1 MIQARQHFPGL
12 LDKTFLD
19 AACVSLTPRPVVEA
33 IEKFLDLAMV
43 CPLESSTHH
52 HIFMDE
58 MRAAARP
65 ACAALIG
72 AREDEIALVESTTHG
87 LALAAAAIPL
97 EPGDRV
103 LLSDLEFLQVALPWT
118 QKKKNGI
125 EIDVVPNHGGEV
137 RAEDFAARITP
148 RTRVITIS
156 TVQWTNGYR
165 LDLAAFSR
173 LCRERGIWLV
183 VDAIQQLGAMP
194 LSVQQTPVDVLT
206 CGGHKWL
213 NSPFGCGFL
222 YINRESQP
230 RMRPPIAGYLDLEDP
245 AGGWGN
251 YFQTPT
257 ITPVQDYQYVATAR
271 RFETGGTANYPGAV
285 GLAASLRMIQELGPQ
300 PIEAHIRGLTESLL
314 TGLDARG
321 IEVVT
326 PRAPQNRSGI
336 VTFSVGTAQQ
346 NVALMTRL
354 QESKILVSV
363 RYTSNVGGI
372 RVSCHFYN
380 SQEDIDRL
388 LGAVGDLCSLNAPSL
403 SPAPPAIPR
412 TASLPD
418 GTSRLV
424 RRD

>member
-12 LDKTFLD
+12 HDKTFLD
-19 AACVSLTPRPVVEA
+19 AACVSLAPRPAVEA
-33 IEKFLDLAMV
+33 IEKFLDLAMI

-72 AREDEIALVESTTHG
+72 AHDDEIALVESTTHG
-87 LALAAAAIPL
+87 LSLAADAIPL

-103 LLSDLEFLQVALPWT
+103 LLSDLEFLQVAVPWT
-118 QKKKNGI
+118 QKRKEGI
-125 EIDVVPNHGGEV
+125 EIDVVPNHKGEV
-137 RAEDFAARITP
+137 RAEDFVARITP
-148 RTRVITIS
+148 RTRVITVS

-183 VDAIQQLGAMP
+183 VDAIQQLGAIP
-194 LSVQQTPVDVLT
+194 LNVQQTSVDILA

-213 NSPFGCGFL
+213 NAPFGCGFL
-222 YINRESQP
+222 YINRNSQA
-230 RMRPPIAGYLDLEDP
+230 RLRPPTAGYLDIQDP
-245 AGGWGN
+245 AGGWGE

-257 ITPVQDYQYVATAR
+257 ITPVQNYRYVERAR

-285 GLAASLRMIQELGPQ
+285 GLAASLKLIQELGPER
-300 PIEAHIRGLTESLL
+300 IEAHIRGLTDSLL
-314 TGLDARG
+314 RGLDKLG
-321 IEVVT
+321 IDVVT
-326 PRAPQNRSGI
+326 PRAVQNRSGI
-336 VTFSVGTAQQ
+336 ITFSVGTAEQ

-354 QESKILVSV
+354 QERKILVSV
-363 RYTSNVGGI
+363 RYTSGVGGI

-380 SQEDIDRL
+380 SQEDVERL
-388 LGAVGDLCSLNAPSL
+388 LNAVGESR
-403 SPAPPAIPR
+403 SP
-412 TASLPD
+412 
-418 GTSRLV
+418 
-424 RRD
+424 RDN

>member
-19 AACVSLTPRPVVEA
+19 AACVSLAPRPAVEA
-33 IEKFLDLAMV
+33 IEKFLDLAMI

-72 AREDEIALVESTTHG
+72 ARDDEIALVESTTHG
-87 LALAAAAIPL
+87 LSLAANAVPL

-103 LLSDLEFLQVALPWT
+103 LLSDLEFLQVAVPWT
-118 QKKKNGI
+118 QKMKDGI
-125 EIDVVPNHGGEV
+125 EIDVVPNHQGEV

-156 TVQWTNGYR
+156 SVQWTNGYR

-173 LCRERGIWLV
+173 LCRERGIWLI
-183 VDAIQQLGAMP
+183 VDAIQQLGAIP
-194 LSVQQTPVDVLT
+194 LSVQQTPVDILA

-222 YINRESQP
+222 YINRESQARLSTP
-230 RMRPPIAGYLDLEDP
+230 LAGYLDIEDP
-245 AGGWGN
+245 AGGWGE

-257 ITPVQDYQYVATAR
+257 ITPVQDYQYVQTAR

-285 GLAASLRMIQELGPQ
+285 GLAASLKLIQEFGAER
-300 PIEAHIRGLTESLL
+300 IEAHIRGLTDSLL
-314 TGLDARG
+314 QGLDALK
-321 IEVVT
+321 IEAIT
-326 PRAPQNRSGI
+326 PRTPKNRSGI
-336 VTFSVGTAQQ
+336 ITFSVGAGQQ

-354 QESKILVSV
+354 QERKILVSV
-363 RYTSNVGGI
+363 RYTSGVGGI

-380 SQEDIDRL
+380 SQEDVDRL
-388 LGAVGDLCSLNAPSL
+388 LS
-403 SPAPPAIPR
+403 AIGEFR
-412 TASLPD
+412 
-418 GTSRLV
+418 
-424 RRD
+424 

>member
-12 LDKTFLD
+12 HDKTFLD
-19 AACVSLTPRPVVEA
+19 AACVSLAPRPAVEA
-33 IEKFLDLAMV
+33 IEKFLDLAMI

-72 AREDEIALVESTTHG
+72 ARDDEIALVESTTHG
-87 LALAAAAIPL
+87 LSLAADAIPL
-97 EPGDRV
+97 DPGDRV
-103 LLSDLEFLQVALPWT
+103 LLSDLEFLQVAVPWT
-118 QKKKNGI
+118 QKRKDGI
-125 EIDVVPNHGGEV
+125 EIDVPNHKGEV

-148 RTRVITIS
+148 RTRVITVS

-183 VDAIQQLGAMP
+183 VDTIQQLGAVP
-194 LSVQQTPVDVLT
+194 LSVQETPVDILT

-222 YINRESQP
+222 YINRNSQA
-230 RMRPPIAGYLDLEDP
+230 RLRPPTAGYLDIQDP
-245 AGGWGN
+245 AGGWGE

-257 ITPVQDYQYVATAR
+257 ITPVQNYRYVESAR

-285 GLAASLRMIQELGPQ
+285 GLAASLKLIQELGPER
-300 PIEAHIRGLTESLL
+300 IEAHIRGLTDSLL
-314 TGLDARG
+314 RGLDKLG

-326 PRAPQNRSGI
+326 PRAVQNRSGI
-336 VTFSVGTAQQ
+336 ITFSVGTAEQ

-354 QESKILVSV
+354 QERKILVSV
-363 RYTSNVGGI
+363 RYTSGVGGI
-372 RVSCHFYN
+372 RVCCHFYN
-380 SQEDIDRL
+380 SQEDVERL
-388 LGAVGDLCSLNAPSL
+388 LNAVGESR
-403 SPAPPAIPR
+403 SP
-412 TASLPD
+412 
-418 GTSRLV
+418 
-424 RRD
+424 RDN

>member
-12 LDKTFLD
+12 HDKTFLD
-19 AACVSLTPRPVVEA
+19 AACVSLAPRPAVEA
-33 IEKFLDLAMV
+33 IEKFLDLAMI

-65 ACAALIG
+65 ACATLIG
-72 AREDEIALVESTTHG
+72 ARDDEIALVESTTHG
-87 LALAAAAIPL
+87 LSLAADAIPL

-103 LLSDLEFLQVALPWT
+103 LLSDLEFLQVAVPWT
-118 QKKKNGI
+118 QKRKDGI
-125 EIDVVPNHGGEV
+125 EIDVVPNHKGEV

-148 RTRVITIS
+148 RTRVVTVS

-183 VDAIQQLGAMP
+183 VDAIQQLGAIP
-194 LSVQQTPVDVLT
+194 LNVQQTSVDILA

-213 NSPFGCGFL
+213 NAPFGCGFL
-222 YINRESQP
+222 YINRNSQA
-230 RMRPPIAGYLDLEDP
+230 RLRPPTAGYLDIQDP
-245 AGGWGN
+245 AGGWGD

-257 ITPVQDYQYVATAR
+257 ITPVQNYRYVERAR

-285 GLAASLRMIQELGPQ
+285 GLAASLKLIQELGPER
-300 PIEAHIRGLTESLL
+300 IEAHIRGLTDSLL
-314 TGLDARG
+314 RRLDKLG

-326 PRAPQNRSGI
+326 PRAVQNRSGI
-336 VTFSVGTAQQ
+336 ITFSVGTAEQ

-354 QESKILVSV
+354 QERKILVSV
-363 RYTSNVGGI
+363 RYTSGVGGI

-380 SQEDIDRL
+380 SQEDVERL
-388 LGAVGDLCSLNAPSL
+388 LNAVGESR
-403 SPAPPAIPR
+403 SP
-412 TASLPD
+412 
-418 GTSRLV
+418 
-424 RRD
+424 RDN